1 MYIFFDA
8 PHPKFGL
15 LDRNGGRSGWIDAND
30 TSLAH
35 MPAELL
41 PPGEA
46 GQPGTLGLQIF
57 LPEGPEEFEVRSNRK
72 QNRLLH
78 PACPKKY
85 IHPGRHVCLSRISGK
100 ELHDDHLPES
110 DFYPARGGCSY
121 FCPDAVFSESS
132 LVPCAS
138 GRPDLA

>member
-1 MYIFFDA
+1 
-8 PHPKFGL
+8 
-15 LDRNGGRSGWIDAND
+15 
-30 TSLAH
+30 

-57 LPEGPEEFEVRSNRK
+57 LPGGPEDFEVRSNRK

-78 PACPKKY
+78 PACPEKY
-85 IHPGRHVCLSRISGK
+85 IHPGRHVCLWRISGK
-100 ELHDDHLPES
+100 GLLDGHPPES
-110 DFYPARGGCSY
+110 GFSPARGGYSY

-132 LVPCAS
+132 QVPCAN